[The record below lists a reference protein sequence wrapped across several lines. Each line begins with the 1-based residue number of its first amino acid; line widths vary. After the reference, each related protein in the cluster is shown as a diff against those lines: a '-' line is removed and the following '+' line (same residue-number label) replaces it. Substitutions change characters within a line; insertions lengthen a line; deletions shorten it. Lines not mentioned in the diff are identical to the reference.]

1 MEKKLFNIK
10 KAIAMANLVVK
21 YHQAVNRLLA
31 LYPCNA
37 LREPLLWNLKSAY
50 ELQRSLIKNAR
61 YGEWVRYE
69 DVKLWIETKPPVINI
84 NTESIECNCLL
95 MFDSR
100 PVVKRWVCPAHGYK
114 KL

>member
-37 LREPLLWNLKSAY
+37 LREPLLWNLKSAH

-61 YGEWVRYE
+61 YCDGNKQKRP
-69 DVKLWIETKPPVINI
+69 KL
-84 NTESIECNCLL
+84 
-95 MFDSR
+95 D
-100 PVVKRWVCPAHGYK
+100 
-114 KL
+114 